1 MENTNRLRIALADD
15 DNAMRG
21 IMRRVVEKAGG
32 YEIVLEAHD
41 GLELLEGLKT
51 VRADVVL
58 MDIEMP
64 GKTGI
69 ECAKVIQDTD
79 PKTVIVFATAHEQYM
94 GDAFQVYAFD
104 YLVKPFKVERM
115 RNTLEL
121 IRERLLGAPEP
132 VEAKSAARRQAKR
145 LMLHHREGVSMVD
158 TDSILLVQREERS
171 TVMYTADGKRYV
183 IPETLSE
190 IMEKLPEDTFLRS
203 HKSYIVNVDA
213 IDSILP
219 YGRWTYIVKLRGTE
233 HDALITYEKF
243 EELEERFS

>member
-1 MENTNRLRIALADD
+1 MANALRIALADD
-15 DNAMRG
+15 DNAMRAL
-21 IMRRVVEKAGG
+21 MRRVVEKAGG
-32 YEIVLEAHD
+32 YDIVLEACD
-41 GLELLEGLKT
+41 GTSLLEGLKS
-51 VRADVVL
+51 VQADVVL

-69 ECAKVIQDTD
+69 ECAREIQDTD
-79 PKTVIVFATAHEQYM
+79 PKTVIIFATAHEQYM

-115 RNTLEL
+115 LNTLDL
-121 IRERLLGAPEP
+121 IRERLQGKQSPVGAPE
-132 VEAKSAARRQAKR
+132 KSARQQAKR
-145 LMLHHREGVSMVD
+145 LMLRHREGVSMVD
-158 TDSILLVQREERS
+158 TDSILLIQREERS
-171 TVMYTADGKRYV
+171 TVMYTGDGKRFV

-190 IMEKLPEDTFLRS
+190 IMEKLPEEDFMRS

-233 HDALITYEKF
+233 HDALITHEKF
-243 EELEERFS
+243 EELEARFS

>member
-1 MENTNRLRIALADD
+1 MTRQLRIALADD

-32 YEIVLEAHD
+32 YEIVLEACD
-41 GLELLEGLKT
+41 GEELLAGLKDT
-51 VRADVVL
+51 QADVVL

-115 RNTLEL
+115 LNTLEL
-121 IRERLLGAPEP
+121 IRERLLGAPQP
-132 VEAKSAARRQAKR
+132 VEAKASARRQTKR

-158 TDSILLVQREERS
+158 TDDILLVQREERS
-171 TVMYTADGKRYV
+171 TVMYTIGEKRYV

-190 IMEKLPEDTFLRS
+190 IMEKLPEELFLRS

-219 YGRWTYIVKLRGTE
+219 YGRWTYIIKLRGTE
-233 HDALITYEKF
+233 HDALITHEKF
-243 EELEERFS
+243 EELEQRFS

>member
-1 MENTNRLRIALADD
+1 MADWIRIALADD
-15 DNAMRG
+15 DDAMRG

-32 YEIVLEAHD
+32 YDIVLEARD
-41 GLELLEGLKT
+41 GLELLAGLKNVQT
-51 VRADVVL
+51 DVVL

-69 ECAKVIQDTD
+69 ECAKEIQDTN

-104 YLVKPFKVERM
+104 YLVKPFRVERM
-115 RNTLEL
+115 MKTLEL
-121 IRERLLGAPEP
+121 IRERLLGAPQP
-132 VEAKSAARRQAKR
+132 VQTRAALKKQPKR

-158 TDSILLVQREERS
+158 TDSILLVQREDRS
-171 TVMYTADGKRYV
+171 TVMYTDDDKRYV
-183 IPETLSE
+183 IPDTLSE
-190 IMEKLPEDTFLRS
+190 IMERLPEELFLRS
-203 HKSYIVNVDA
+203 HKSYIINMDA

-233 HDALITYEKF
+233 HDALITHEKF
-243 EELEERFS
+243 EELEQRFS

>member
-1 MENTNRLRIALADD
+1 MTNQLRIALADD

-32 YEIVLEAHD
+32 YEIVLEACD
-41 GLELLEGLKT
+41 GIELLEGLKN
-51 VRADVVL
+51 VQADVVL

-69 ECAKVIQDTD
+69 ECAKEIQDTN

-104 YLVKPFKVERM
+104 YLVKPFKVDRM

-121 IRERLLGAPEP
+121 IRERLQGAPRP
-132 VEAKSAARRQAKR
+132 VEGHGGGYRKQPKR
-145 LMLHHREGVSMVD
+145 LMLRHRDGVSMVD

-171 TVMYTADGKRYV
+171 TVMYTDDGKRYV

-190 IMEKLPEDTFLRS
+190 IMEKLPDEAFLRS

-233 HDALITYEKF
+233 HDALITHEKF

>member
-1 MENTNRLRIALADD
+1 MANALRIALADD
-15 DNAMRG
+15 DNAMRALV
-21 IMRRVVEKAGG
+21 RRVVEKAGG
-32 YEIVLEAHD
+32 YDIVLEACD
-41 GLELLEGLKT
+41 GTSLLEGLKN
-51 VRADVVL
+51 VQADVVL

-69 ECAKVIQDTD
+69 ECAREIQDND
-79 PKTVIVFATAHEQYM
+79 PKTVIIFATAHEQYM

-104 YLVKPFKVERM
+104 YLVKPFRVERM
-115 RNTLEL
+115 LNTLDL
-121 IRERLLGAPEP
+121 IRERLQGKQSPVGAPE
-132 VEAKSAARRQAKR
+132 KSARQQAKR
-145 LMLHHREGVSMVD
+145 LMLRHREGVSMVD
-158 TDSILLVQREERS
+158 TDSILLIQREERS
-171 TVMYTADGKRYV
+171 TVMYTGDGKRFV

-190 IMEKLPEDTFLRS
+190 IMEKLPEEDFMRS

-233 HDALITYEKF
+233 HDALITHEKF

>member
-1 MENTNRLRIALADD
+1 MTDRIRIALADD
-15 DNAMRG
+15 DDAMRA

-32 YEIVLEAHD
+32 YEVVLEASD
-41 GLELLEGLKT
+41 GDQLLNGLAN

-69 ECAKVIQDTD
+69 ECARVIQDTD

-115 RNTLEL
+115 MHTLAL
-121 IRERLLGAPEP
+121 IRERLAGEAAP
-132 VEAKSAARRQAKR
+132 VESPGTAVGQAPKR
-145 LMLHHREGVSMVD
+145 LMLKHRDGVNFVD
-158 TDSILLVQREERS
+158 TGDILLVQREERS

-190 IMEKLPEDTFLRS
+190 IMEKLPQEAFLRS
-203 HKSYIVNVDA
+203 HKSYIISIDA
-213 IDSILP
+213 IDSISP
-219 YGRWTYIVKLRGTE
+219 YGRWTYVVKLRGTT
-233 HDALITYEKF
+233 HDALITHEKF
-243 EELEERFS
+243 EELERRFS

>member
-1 MENTNRLRIALADD
+1 MTNQLRIALADD

-32 YEIVLEAHD
+32 YEIVLEACD
-41 GLELLEGLKT
+41 GVELLEGLKT
-51 VRADVVL
+51 LQADVVL

-69 ECAKVIQDTD
+69 ECAKEIQDTN

-104 YLVKPFKVERM
+104 YLVKPFKVDRM
-115 RNTLEL
+115 LNTLEL
-121 IRERLLGAPEP
+121 IRERLQGAPQPMEGHGGYRKQP
-132 VEAKSAARRQAKR
+132 KR

-171 TVMYTADGKRYV
+171 TVMYTDDGKRYV

-190 IMEKLPEDTFLRS
+190 IMEKLPGEAFLRS

-233 HDALITYEKF
+233 HDALITHEKF

>member
-1 MENTNRLRIALADD
+1 MTTNQLRIALADD
-15 DNAMRG
+15 DAAMRSM
-21 IMRRVVEKAGG
+21 MRRVVEKAGG
-32 YEIVLEAHD
+32 YDIVLEASD
-41 GLELLEGLKT
+41 GTELLEGLSRI
-51 VRADVVL
+51 RADVVL

-69 ECAKVIQDTD
+69 ECARVIQDTN

-115 RNTLEL
+115 LNTLEL
-121 IRERLLGAPEP
+121 IRERLQGESRPVGAPE
-132 VEAKSAARRQAKR
+132 VSLRQTARR
-145 LMLHHREGVSMVD
+145 LMLRHREGVSMVD
-158 TDSILLVQREERS
+158 TDSILLIQREDRA

-190 IMEKLPEDTFLRS
+190 IMEKLPPEDFMRS

-219 YGRWTYIVKLRGTE
+219 YGRWTYIVNLRGTE
-233 HDALITYEKF
+233 HDALITHEKF
-243 EELEERFS
+243 EELEKRFS

>member
-1 MENTNRLRIALADD
+1 MDKIRIALADD
-15 DNAMRG
+15 DDAMRG
-21 IMRRVVEKAGG
+21 IMRRVVDKAGG
-32 YEIVLEAHD
+32 YEVVLEASD
-41 GLELLEGLKT
+41 GDALLRGLED

-69 ECAKVIQDTD
+69 ECARVIQDTN

-115 RNTLEL
+115 MHTLGL
-121 IRERLLGAPEP
+121 IRERLSGNAAP
-132 VEAKSAARRQAKR
+132 VEAPGTAVAQQPKR
-145 LMLHHREGVSMVD
+145 LMLKHRDGVNFVD
-158 TDSILLVQREERS
+158 TGDILLVQREERA

-190 IMEKLPEDTFLRS
+190 IMEKLPQEAFLRS
-203 HKSYIVNVDA
+203 HKSYIVNIDA
-213 IDSILP
+213 IDSISP
-219 YGRWTYIVKLRGTE
+219 YGRWTYVVKLRGTE
-233 HDALITYEKF
+233 HDALITHEKY
-243 EELEERFS
+243 EELEKRFS

>member
-1 MENTNRLRIALADD
+1 MTEKIRIALADD
-15 DNAMRG
+15 DEAMRG

-32 YEIVLEAHD
+32 YEVVLEAAD
-41 GLELLEGLKT
+41 GDQLLAGLDGA
-51 VRADVVL
+51 RADVVL

-69 ECAKVIQDTD
+69 ECARVIQDTN

-115 RNTLEL
+115 MHTLGL
-121 IRERLLGAPEP
+121 IRERLSGNAAP
-132 VEAKSAARRQAKR
+132 VEARSPIGAQTPKR
-145 LMLHHREGVSMVD
+145 MMLKHRDGVNFVNTGD
-158 TDSILLVQREERS
+158 ILLVQREERA

-190 IMEKLPEDTFLRS
+190 IMEKLPPEPFMRS
-203 HKSYIVNVDA
+203 HKSYIINIDA
-213 IDSILP
+213 IDAISP
-219 YGRWTYIVKLRGTE
+219 YGRWTYVVKLRGTQ
-233 HDALITYEKF
+233 HDALITHEKY
-243 EELEERFS
+243 EELEKRFS

>member
-1 MENTNRLRIALADD
+1 MTNQLRIALADD
-15 DNAMRG
+15 DNAMRA

-32 YEIVLEAHD
+32 YEIVLEACDGDALLD
-41 GLELLEGLKT
+41 GLKNVQT
-51 VRADVVL
+51 DVVL

-69 ECAKVIQDTD
+69 ECAKVIQDTN

-104 YLVKPFKVERM
+104 YLVKPFKIERM
-115 RNTLEL
+115 LNTLEL
-121 IRERLLGAPEP
+121 IRERLLGAPQP
-132 VEAKSAARRQAKR
+132 VEAKSAGRKQAKR
-145 LMLHHREGVSMVD
+145 LMLRHRDGVSMVD
-158 TDSILLVQREERS
+158 TDDILLVQREDRA
-171 TVMYTADGKRYV
+171 TVLYAGGDKRYV

-190 IMEKLPEDTFLRS
+190 IMEKLPEEMFLRS

-219 YGRWTYIVKLRGTE
+219 YGRWTYIIKLRGTE
-233 HDALITYEKF
+233 HDALITHEKF
-243 EELEERFS
+243 EELEKRFS

>member
-1 MENTNRLRIALADD
+1 MMRDLRIAIADD
-15 DNAMRG
+15 DSAMRS

-32 YEIVLEAHD
+32 YEIVLEACD
-41 GLELLEGLKT
+41 GEALLAGLKD

-104 YLVKPFKVERM
+104 YLVKPFKIERM
-115 RNTLEL
+115 LNTLEL
-121 IRERLLGAPEP
+121 IRERLLGAPAP
-132 VEAKSAARRQAKR
+132 VEAKAAAHRQAKR
-145 LMLHHREGVSMVD
+145 LMLRHRDGVSMVD
-158 TDSILLVQREERS
+158 TDDILLVQREERS
-171 TVMYTADGKRYV
+171 TVMYTADAKRYV
-183 IPETLSE
+183 IPETLGE
-190 IMEKLPEDTFLRS
+190 IMDKLPEDVFLRS
-203 HKSYIVNVDA
+203 HKSYIVNVNA

-219 YGRWTYIVKLRGTE
+219 YGRWTYIIKLRGTE
-233 HDALITYEKF
+233 HDALITHEKF
-243 EELEERFS
+243 EELEKRFS